1 MQRWHRGDKLS
12 LQRLVVGAAAAG
24 WTAIAAAVACAASAR
39 AEALAVDGFTV
50 EEVSQLAA
58 GVPLNFSVYG
68 TPGAAAMLR
77 IEGGWRRIALS
88 ETEPGVYEG
97 TYVIDRRDAIVPAS
111 RVSATLQ
118 RGGSIAEASL
128 EGPLLLPRGPL
139 PWADAAAATAAAPST
154 PPKPAAMPIPVFPL
168 DAPPAPIAAPPR
180 EGPTPATVAPQR
192 AACRDCAVV
201 QSVRLVKEPPVGGAI
216 GAIAGTIAG
225 AILGQEIAEAHRQ
238 RMLGFLGAI
247 GGALAGREIEREATR
262 ARHYEVVFRRA
273 DGSTQTRRYERMP
286 PFAPGDSVRLDSA
299 GGRDAPAAAP
309 F

>member
-1 MQRWHRGDKLS
+1 
-12 LQRLVVGAAAAG
+12 
-24 WTAIAAAVACAASAR
+24 
-39 AEALAVDGFTV
+39 
-50 EEVSQLAA
+50 
-58 GVPLNFSVYG
+58 
-68 TPGAAAMLR
+68 
-77 IEGGWRRIALS
+77 
-88 ETEPGVYEG
+88 
-97 TYVIDRRDAIVPAS
+97 
-111 RVSATLQ
+111 
-118 RGGSIAEASL
+118 
-128 EGPLLLPRGPL
+128 
-139 PWADAAAATAAAPST
+139 
-154 PPKPAAMPIPVFPL
+154 MPIPVFPL

-180 EGPTPATVAPQR
+180 EAPTPATVAPQHPAPHPEDPATRLAGAAQR

-201 QSVRLVKEPPVGGAI
+201 QSVRLVKEAAVGGAI

-262 ARHYEVVFRRA
+262 TRHYEVVFRRA

-299 GGRDAPAAAP
+299 GGREAPAASP